1 MKSQEIAE
9 LITIRNYTD
18 SAINNISVKLS
29 NEEVRALQSKLVM
42 LDKKIVT
49 SVMALDINAASVAVV
64 ASPKRKTIINETT
77 K

>member
-18 SAINNISVKLS
+18 VAINGINIKLS
-29 NEEVRALQSKLVM
+29 NEEVRALQSKLVL
-42 LDKKIVT
+42 LDRKI
-49 SVMALDINAASVAVV
+49 IASVIAMSMATSAPVV
-64 ASPKRKTIINETT
+64 ESPKKKNENT